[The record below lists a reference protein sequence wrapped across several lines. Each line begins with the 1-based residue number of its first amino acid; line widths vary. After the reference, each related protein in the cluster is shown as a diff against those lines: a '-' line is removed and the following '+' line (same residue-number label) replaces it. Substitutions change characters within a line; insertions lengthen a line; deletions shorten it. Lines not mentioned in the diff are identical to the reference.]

1 MQKIKFFRFT
11 NFYFSFLLFFNN
23 LYYYDR
29 TDVTIMKTIEEINQR
44 IKDGDAVVVTAAEM
58 TNIVRENGADKA
70 VEDIDVVTTGT
81 FGAMCSSG
89 AFLNFGHT
97 DPPIKMTKTY
107 LNGVEA
113 YSGLAAV
120 DTYIGATQ
128 PSRIPEIGIDYGGAH
143 VIEDLI
149 RGKDIEL
156 VASSYGTDCYPL
168 TDLKTHVN
176 IENLNDAV
184 MVNPRNCYQN
194 YAAAINTTDE
204 TIYTYMGTLLPN
216 MGNISFSSAGGLSP
230 LLNDPYFQTIGLGTK
245 IFMCGGEGYVIGE
258 GTQHNTEVQRK
269 NGVPI
274 NGAGTL
280 MLKGD
285 MKQMDSEFI
294 RGATMPKYGSTLYM
308 GLGIPIPILNS
319 DIAQR
324 TAISDEDI
332 VCQIMDYGTPKRSK
346 PIVIESN
353 YKQLRSGSVEING
366 VEIETSPL
374 SSYKKALE
382 IAQEL
387 KSWID
392 NGDFLLTN
400 PVKLLKSVG
409 SSPRPLEIRRQ
420 TVLVNEIKSKPL
432 ITASPNDNI
441 SDVAKRMV
449 QNSVNHLPVV
459 DTDQKLLG
467 IVTSWDIAN
476 AVAKGRIMLKDVMT
490 KKVVIAREDE
500 TVDVIARRI
509 DKHEI
514 SGLPIISKNNKV
526 MGMITAEDISRL
538 MCARNLKDGV

>member
-1 MQKIKFFRFT
+1 M
-11 NFYFSFLLFFNN
+11 
-23 LYYYDR
+23 
-29 TDVTIMKTIEEINQR
+29 DVTIMKTIEEINQR

-58 TNIVRENGADKA
+58 TQIVKENGADKA
-70 VEDIDVVTTGT
+70 ADEIDVVTTGT

-113 YSGLAAV
+113 YSGIAAV
-120 DTYIGATQ
+120 DSYIGATQ

-156 VASSYGTDCYPL
+156 IASSYGTDCYPL

-176 IENLNDAV
+176 IENLNEAI

-204 TIYTYMGTLLPN
+204 IIYTYMGTLLPN
-216 MGNISFSSAGGLSP
+216 MGNVSFSSAGVLSP
-230 LLNDPYFQTIGLGTK
+230 LLNDPYFQTIGMGTK
-245 IFMCGGEGYVIGE
+245 IFMCGAEGYVIGE

-269 NGVPI
+269 NGVPV

-285 MKQMDSEFI
+285 MKQMDPKYV
-294 RGATMPKYGSTLYM
+294 RGATMPKYGSTLYV
-308 GLGIPIPILNS
+308 GLGIPIPIINS
-319 DIAQR
+319 DIAQK

-346 PIVIESN
+346 PVVMESN

-382 IAQEL
+382 IALEL
-387 KSWID
+387 KSWI
-392 NGDFLLTN
+392 NKGDFLLSN
-400 PVKLLKSVG
+400 PVKLLKSEG

-432 ITASPNDNI
+432 ITANPNDDI
-441 SDVAKRMV
+441 RDVAKKMV
-449 QNSVNHLPVV
+449 QNSINHLPVV
-459 DTDQKLLG
+459 DADQKLLG

-476 AVAKGRIMLKDVMT
+476 AVAKGKTMLKDVMT

-500 TVDVIARRI
+500 PVDVIARRI

-514 SGLPIISKNNKV
+514 SGLPIISKNNRV